1 MIAFCALILK
11 TTHLWLNLSLMI
23 TQILGSAM
31 SMGACFAQLF
41 KQIGIFDEFVKL
53 GKPNRLME
61 LFDEDLNPLFNLDFA
76 DRDTV

>member
-1 MIAFCALILK
+1 
-11 TTHLWLNLSLMI
+11 
-23 TQILGSAM
+23 M

-76 DRDTV
+76 DRDVV